1 MFFFSS
7 KKMDAALL
15 CKRFNINPPSS
26 RKVYLCAIHKQG
38 PLNDPLECTKCPQY
52 EIPRDEATAEC
63 IILNVDT
70 LPEGQHQ
77 SFEVGF
83 K

>member
-1 MFFFSS
+1 
-7 KKMDAALL
+7 MDAALF
-15 CKRFNINPPSS
+15 CKRFNIDPSSS

-38 PLNDPLECTKCPQY
+38 PLNDPLECTKCQQY
-52 EIPRDEATAEC
+52 EIPHDEAMAGC
-63 IILNVDT
+63 IILNIDT
-70 LPEGQHQ
+70 LPEGREHQ